1 MGIKSITPSQV
12 LNSNGDPTI
21 KVTMVAENGVAAYFT
36 VPSGASLGSQE
47 VAQKTDGTDSYN
59 GKSVNDIIKLIA
71 GVVAPKFIGYPI
83 GHQSDFDSL
92 LVALDGSE
100 NKRNLGGNTILAMS
114 GAYFKLSAK
123 LSQKPLWQYIAE
135 DRKTNPTFPRIFAN
149 LVGGGKHA
157 PGLDIQEFMIVPKS
171 IKPIEAIEQIV
182 QTFHTLTT
190 IMVSLYGPGA
200 QLSGSEGAIA
210 PIGASTEVVLEALS
224 NLNAKNGKTF
234 EIALDVAANSFF
246 DGKNYNFEG
255 QSIHASDL
263 LAVYQG
269 WDSKFDIY
277 SIEDPFAEADLEGTE
292 LLKTMPKDKK
302 PFKVIAD
309 DYTVTNAS
317 LIAEFSKDKLFDGI
331 IIKPDQVGSISEMF
345 AAIDAAKQAGLD
357 IIVSHRSGESNDDF
371 IVDLAY
377 GIGAAGIKIGAP
389 NHGERIAKYNR
400 LLEIQYSLNSSQE
413 QLDSTLELDQKPAAT
428 PIDSMGI
435 KTATMA
441 KPTPVEKLP
450 TEVATAAPTEA
461 VEDAATPKITASEPI
476 VFASTPAQPSESLA
490 LPAQPSEV
498 SQIGAVPAPV
508 ATEMAPAE
516 PNQPMTPIISHV
528 VTNPPEAPMPTLPK
542 EQEMPSGSSIKNATI
557 ALTPIA
563 RIAQENS
570 STAVPPVSGL

>member
-1 MGIKSITPSQV
+1 MGIKSIIPSQV

-36 VPSGASLGSQE
+36 VPSGASLGSKE
-47 VAQKTDGTDSYN
+47 VAQKTDGTDSYS
-59 GKSVNDIIKLIA
+59 GKSVNDSIKLIA
-71 GVVAPKFIGYPI
+71 SVVAPKFIGYPI

-92 LVALDGSE
+92 LVALDGTE
-100 NKRNLGGNTILAMS
+100 NKQNLGGNTILAMS

-123 LSQKPLWQYIAE
+123 LSEKPLWQYIAE
-135 DRKTNPTFPRIFAN
+135 DRKTNPAFPRIFAN

-171 IKPIEAIEQIV
+171 NKPIEAIEQIV

-246 DGKNYNFEG
+246 DGKSYNFEG

-263 LAVYQG
+263 LAVYQA
-269 WDSKFDIY
+269 WNNKFDLY
-277 SIEDPFAEADLEGTE
+277 SIEDPFAEADIEGTE

-317 LIAEFSKDKLFDGI
+317 LIAEFSKDKLFDGV

-345 AAIDAAKQAGLD
+345 TAIDAAKQAGLD

-413 QLDSTLELDQKPAAT
+413 QLDSTLDLGQKPTAT
-428 PIDSMGI
+428 PLESSAGKVAAIAVPTAVEKISVAPS
-435 KTATMA
+435 ATMD
-441 KPTPVEKLP
+441 
-450 TEVATAAPTEA
+450 ATAS
-461 VEDAATPKITASEPI
+461 PKISASEP
-476 VFASTPAQPSESLA
+476 VVVASTPVQPSESLA
-490 LPAQPSEV
+490 SPAQPSEV
-498 SQIGAVPAPV
+498 SEIGAAPIAAA
-508 ATEMAPAE
+508 ATPLE
-516 PNQPMTPIISHV
+516 PSQPTTPIITHV
-528 VTNPPEAPMPTLPK
+528 VTVPAETPMPSLPK
-542 EQEMPSGSSIKNATI
+542 EQEVPSGSSFKNATI
-557 ALTPIA
+557 ALTPTA
-563 RIAQENS
+563 RASQENPS
-570 STAVPPVSGL
+570 AAVPPVSGL

>member
-1 MGIKSITPSQV
+1 MGIKSIIPSQV

-36 VPSGASLGSQE
+36 VPSGASLGSKE
-47 VAQKTDGTDSYN
+47 VAQKTDGTDSYS
-59 GKSVNDIIKLIA
+59 GKSVNDSIKLIA

-92 LVALDGSE
+92 LVALDGTE
-100 NKRNLGGNTILAMS
+100 NKQNLGGNTILAMS

-123 LSQKPLWQYIAE
+123 LSEKPLWQYIAE
-135 DRKTNPTFPRIFAN
+135 DRKTNPAFPRIFAN

-171 IKPIEAIEQIV
+171 NKPIEAIEQIV

-246 DGKNYNFEG
+246 DGKSYNFEG

-269 WDSKFDIY
+269 WDSKFDLY
-277 SIEDPFAEADLEGTE
+277 SIEDPFAEADIEGTE

-317 LIAEFSKDKLFDGI
+317 LIAEFSKDKLFDGV

-345 AAIDAAKQAGLD
+345 AAIDTAKQAGLD

-413 QLDSTLELDQKPAAT
+413 QLESTLDLGQKPTAT
-428 PIDSMGI
+428 PLES
-435 KTATMA
+435 TAGKVAAMA
-441 KPTPVEKLP
+441 VPTPIEKIS
-450 TEVATAAPTEA
+450 VAPSSVSDNTIS
-461 VEDAATPKITASEPI
+461 PKISASEPVI
-476 VFASTPAQPSESLA
+476 AASTPAQPSESLA

-498 SQIGAVPAPV
+498 SEIGAAPL
-508 ATEMAPAE
+508 ATKATPPE
-516 PNQPMTPIISHV
+516 PSQPTTPIITHV
-528 VTNPPEAPMPTLPK
+528 VTVPPETPMPSLPK
-542 EQEMPSGSSIKNATI
+542 EQEVPSGSSFKNATI
-557 ALTPIA
+557 ALTPTA
-563 RIAQENS
+563 RATQENPS
-570 STAVPPVSGL
+570 AAVPPVSGL

>member
-1 MGIKSITPSQV
+1 MGIKSIIPSQV

-21 KVTMVAENGVAAYFT
+21 KVTMVAENGVSDYFT
-36 VPSGASLGSQE
+36 VPSGASLGNKE
-47 VAQKTDGTDSYN
+47 VAQKTDGTESYN
-59 GKSVNDIIKLIA
+59 GKSVNDSIKLIA

-92 LVALDGSE
+92 LVALDGTE
-100 NKRNLGGNTILAMS
+100 NKQNLGGNTILAMS

-123 LSQKPLWQYIAE
+123 LSEKPLWQYIAE
-135 DRKTNPTFPRIFAN
+135 DRKTNPAFPRIFAN

-171 IKPIEAIEQIV
+171 NKPIEAIEQIV

-246 DGKNYNFEG
+246 DGKSYNFEG

-269 WDSKFDIY
+269 WDSKFDLY
-277 SIEDPFAEADLEGTE
+277 SIEDPFAEADIEGTE

-317 LIAEFSKDKLFDGI
+317 LIAEFSKDKLFDGV

-345 AAIDAAKQAGLD
+345 TAIDAAKQAGLD
-357 IIVSHRSGESNDDF
+357 VVVSHRSGESNDDF

-413 QLDSTLELDQKPAAT
+413 QLDSTLDLGQKPTAT
-428 PIDSMGI
+428 PLESSAG
-435 KTATMA
+435 KVATMA
-441 KPTPVEKLP
+441 VPTPVEKIS
-450 TEVATAAPTEA
+450 VAPSSVSDNTIS
-461 VEDAATPKITASEPI
+461 PKISASEP
-476 VFASTPAQPSESLA
+476 VVVASTPAQPNESLA
-490 LPAQPSEV
+490 SPAQPSEV
-498 SQIGAVPAPV
+498 SEIGAAPLTTEATPADPI
-508 ATEMAPAE
+508 
-516 PNQPMTPIISHV
+516 QPTTPIITHLATV
-528 VTNPPEAPMPTLPK
+528 PPETPMPSLPK
-542 EQEMPSGSSIKNATI
+542 EPEVPSGSSFKNATI
-557 ALTPIA
+557 ALTPTA
-563 RIAQENS
+563 RAAQENP
-570 STAVPPVSGL
+570 STAVLPVSGL

>member
-1 MGIKSITPSQV
+1 MGIKSIIPSQV

-21 KVTMVAENGVAAYFT
+21 KVTMVAENGVSDYFT
-36 VPSGASLGSQE
+36 VPSGASLGSKE

-59 GKSVNDIIKLIA
+59 GKSVNDSIKLIA

-92 LVALDGSE
+92 LVALDGTE
-100 NKRNLGGNTILAMS
+100 NKQNLGGNTILAMS

-123 LSQKPLWQYIAE
+123 LSEKPLWQYIAE
-135 DRKTNPTFPRIFAN
+135 DRKTNPAFPRIFAN

-171 IKPIEAIEQIV
+171 NKPIEAIEQIV

-246 DGKNYNFEG
+246 DGKSYNFEG

-269 WDSKFDIY
+269 WDSKFDLY
-277 SIEDPFAEADLEGTE
+277 SIEDPFAEADIEGTE

-317 LIAEFSKDKLFDGI
+317 LIAEFSKDKLFDGV

-345 AAIDAAKQAGLD
+345 TAIDAAKQAGLD

-413 QLDSTLELDQKPAAT
+413 QLDSTLDLGQKPTAT
-428 PIDSMGI
+428 PLESSAG
-435 KTATMA
+435 KVAAMA
-441 KPTPVEKLP
+441 VPTPVEKIY
-450 TEVATAAPTEA
+450 VAPSA
-461 VEDAATPKITASEPI
+461 VSDNTISPKISASEPVI
-476 VFASTPAQPSESLA
+476 VASTPAQPSESLA
-490 LPAQPSEV
+490 SPAQPSEV
-498 SQIGAVPAPV
+498 SEIGAAPITAA
-508 ATEMAPAE
+508 ATLPE
-516 PNQPMTPIISHV
+516 PSQPTTPIITHV
-528 VTNPPEAPMPTLPK
+528 VTVPAETPMPSLPK
-542 EQEMPSGSSIKNATI
+542 EQEAPSGSSFKNATI
-557 ALTPIA
+557 ALTPTA
-563 RIAQENS
+563 RAAQENPS
-570 STAVPPVSGL
+570 AAVPPVSGL

>member
-1 MGIKSITPSQV
+1 MGIKSIIPSQV

-36 VPSGASLGSQE
+36 VPSGASLGSKE

-59 GKSVNDIIKLIA
+59 GKSVNGSIKLIA

-92 LVALDGSE
+92 LIALDGSE
-100 NKRNLGGNTILAMS
+100 NKQNLGGNTILAMS

-123 LSQKPLWQYIAE
+123 LSEKPLWQYIAE
-135 DRKTNPTFPRIFAN
+135 DRKTSPAFPRIFAN

-171 IKPIEAIEQIV
+171 NKPIEAIEQIV

-200 QLSGSEGAIA
+200 QLAGTEGAIA

-246 DGKNYNFEG
+246 DGKSYNFEG

-269 WDSKFDIY
+269 WDSKFDLY
-277 SIEDPFAEADLEGTE
+277 SIEDPFAEADIEGTE

-317 LIAEFSKDKLFDGI
+317 LIAEFSKDKLFDGV

-345 AAIDAAKQAGLD
+345 TAIDAAKQAGLD

-413 QLDSTLELDQKPAAT
+413 QLDSTLDLDQKPTAT
-428 PIDSMGI
+428 PLESSAG
-435 KTATMA
+435 KVAAMA
-441 KPTPVEKLP
+441 VPTPVEKIS
-450 TEVATAAPTEA
+450 VAPSA
-461 VEDAATPKITASEPI
+461 VSDDTISPKISASEPVI
-476 VFASTPAQPSESLA
+476 VASTPVQPSESLA
-490 LPAQPSEV
+490 SPAQPSEV
-498 SQIGAVPAPV
+498 SEIGAAPL
-508 ATEMAPAE
+508 ATEATPPE
-516 PNQPMTPIISHV
+516 PIQPTTPIITHV
-528 VTNPPEAPMPTLPK
+528 VTVPPETPMPSLPK
-542 EQEMPSGSSIKNATI
+542 EQEVPSGSSFKNATI

-563 RIAQENS
+563 RAAQENP
-570 STAVPPVSGL
+570 STAVPSVGGL